1 MKNKKKFLLFL
12 GLTSLVVILTAC
24 GTTDVSVNSTGI
36 WERYI
41 VYNFARVIQF
51 LSFGN
56 PGVGIILFTLLVRI
70 ILFPLMNYQ
79 NKSMK
84 KTQELQPKIKELQEQ
99 YSSKDPD
106 TVRKLQEEQQRLYD
120 EHGVNPFAG
129 CLPLLVQMPIL
140 MAVWQ
145 AISRVPSLTEGQF
158 LWLELGKIDPT
169 YILPVLAAILTFIST
184 KLASMNQL
192 EANPSMKVMNYMM
205 PAMILLM
212 GVRLASG
219 LSLYWVISNA
229 FQVVQTLI
237 INNPFQ
243 ARREREEEERKQ
255 KELERALRRAQSP
268 KKKRNKR

>member
-1 MKNKKKFLLFL
+1 MKNKKKLLLFL

-106 TVRKLQEEQQRLYD
+106 TVRKLQEEQQRVYD

-145 AISRVPSLTEGQF
+145 AISRVPALTEGQF

>member
-1 MKNKKKFLLFL
+1 MKNKKKLLLFL

-145 AISRVPSLTEGQF
+145 AISRVPALTEGQF

-169 YILPVLAAILTFIST
+169 YILPILAAILTFIST

>member
-1 MKNKKKFLLFL
+1 MKNKKKLLLFL

-84 KTQELQPKIKELQEQ
+84 KTQELQPKIKELQEK

-120 EHGVNPFAG
+120 EHGVNP
-129 CLPLLVQMPIL
+129 
-140 MAVWQ
+140 
-145 AISRVPSLTEGQF
+145 
-158 LWLELGKIDPT
+158 
-169 YILPVLAAILTFIST
+169 
-184 KLASMNQL
+184 
-192 EANPSMKVMNYMM
+192 
-205 PAMILLM
+205 
-212 GVRLASG
+212 
-219 LSLYWVISNA
+219 
-229 FQVVQTLI
+229 
-237 INNPFQ
+237 
-243 ARREREEEERKQ
+243 
-255 KELERALRRAQSP
+255 LRGAYHY
-268 KKKRNKR
+268 

>member
-1 MKNKKKFLLFL
+1 MKNKKKLLLFL

-84 KTQELQPKIKELQEQ
+84 KTQELQPKIKELQVQ
-99 YSSKDPD
+99 CSSKDPD

-145 AISRVPSLTEGQF
+145 AISRVPALTEGQF

>member
-1 MKNKKKFLLFL
+1 MKNKKKLLLFL

-145 AISRVPSLTEGQF
+145 AISRVPALTEGQF

-169 YILPVLAAILTFIST
+169 YILPILAAILTFIST

-243 ARREREEEERKQ
+243 ARREREEEERKR

>member
-1 MKNKKKFLLFL
+1 MKNKKKLLLFL

-145 AISRVPSLTEGQF
+145 AISRVPALTEGQF

-184 KLASMNQL
+184 KLASTNQL